1 MRFKTSGF
9 LKQVCKVK
17 DILSIREWFDESEPV
32 LSSSI
37 FKSPFG
43 ECFILYLSSVLPRV
57 ISTLKNIVLFVSG
70 GRKAKRMH
78 HFFLEFEKYSF
89 IIFGIKV
96 ICFTIKPS
104 RTKTIS
110 HHPDILNWWSGKFAS
125 SFVSSIHNTST
136 EAFDNT
142 SGWKWVGPVRRAGSP
157 RWDDFHPTF
166 ICNLLPQFNQSV
178 CYIAG
183 KGLFDKVVFSINSDV
198 KASCRTN
205 VLILFN

>member
-1 MRFKTSGF
+1 MCLGVG
-9 LKQVCKVK
+9 KQKRCTISFWQQLVCF
-17 DILSIREWFDESEPV
+17 R
-32 LSSSI
+32 
-37 FKSPFG
+37 
-43 ECFILYLSSVLPRV
+43 
-57 ISTLKNIVLFVSG
+57 
-70 GRKAKRMH
+70 
-78 HFFLEFEKYSF
+78 
-89 IIFGIKV
+89 IFGLKV
-96 ICFTIKPS
+96 FHLFYN
-104 RTKTIS
+104 KTFANKNYSLPPLELRPPLIGGNWY
-110 HHPDILNWWSGKFAS
+110 PDILNWWSGKLAS

-142 SGWKWVGPVRRAGSP
+142 SGWRWVGPVRRAGSP

-198 KASCRTN
+198 KPSCRTN

>member
-70 GRKAKRMH
+70 GRKAKRMQ

-96 ICFTIKPS
+96 FHLFYHKTFANKNYFPPPWYFELMVRETCIEFCFVDT
-104 RTKTIS
+104 
-110 HHPDILNWWSGKFAS
+110 
-125 SFVSSIHNTST
+125 
-136 EAFDNT
+136 
-142 SGWKWVGPVRRAGSP
+142 
-157 RWDDFHPTF
+157 
-166 ICNLLPQFNQSV
+166 
-178 CYIAG
+178 
-183 KGLFDKVVFSINSDV
+183 
-198 KASCRTN
+198 
-205 VLILFN
+205 